1 MNKQQI
7 NVTGSILILATL
19 SFSAHA
25 HTGGGIMHS
34 FSDGFMHPW
43 LGVDHLLAM
52 TAIGVWAVVLAGR
65 SVWLLPTVFMTG
77 MLAGAMLQFSGLML
91 NGVEIWVTLSVFAL
105 GLVLLVNQHMTMF
118 LSTALVATFAL
129 AHGYVHA
136 VEIGTDSSAATYAL
150 GFLTATAA
158 LHVTG
163 IIAGLSGP
171 VMLKTLQ
178 TCVGLICMLAG
189 VVLLAGA

>member
-7 NVTGSILILATL
+7 NVTGSILILTTL

-25 HTGGGIMHS
+25 HTGVGIMHS

-52 TAIGVWAVVLAGR
+52 TAIGVWAVVLGGR
-65 SVWLLPTVFMTG
+65 SVWLLPTVFMISMLTG
-77 MLAGAMLQFSGLML
+77 ALLQYSGFML
-91 NGVEIWVTLSVFAL
+91 NGVEVWVALSVFAL
-105 GLVLLVNQHMTMF
+105 GLVLLVNQRMPMY

-136 VEIGTDSSAATYAL
+136 AEIGIDSNVASYIV

-158 LHVTG
+158 LHATG
-163 IIAGLSGP
+163 IITGLSGS

-178 TCVGLICMLAG
+178 TSVGLICTLAG

>member
-7 NVTGSILILATL
+7 SMLILATL

-25 HTGGGIMHS
+25 HTEVGMLYS

-52 TAIGVWAVVLAGR
+52 TAIGVWAVVLGGR
-65 SVWLLPTVFMTG
+65 SVWLLPTVFMASMLTG
-77 MLAGAMLQFSGLML
+77 ALLQFSGLML
-91 NGVEIWVTLSVFAL
+91 TGVEIWVALSVFAL
-105 GLVLLVNQHMTMF
+105 GLVLLANQHISMY

-136 VEIGTDSSAATYAL
+136 VEIGTNSNAANYAL
-150 GFLTATAA
+150 GFLIATAT
-158 LHVTG
+158 LHATG
-163 IIAGLSGP
+163 IIAGLFGP

-178 TCVGLICMLAG
+178 TSVGLICTLAG
-189 VVLLAGA
+189 VVLLAGT